1 MAGFYAAFG
10 RLPAMSKI
18 VRGLIYMGYGLV
30 ILLVFGLAAY
40 TSFSLFVRSGVTTVP
55 VVEGLSRGEAAA
67 RLADQGLRL
76 RGVENEG
83 RYSEKVPVGHV
94 VRQNPDARTL
104 VKRGSGVTV
113 VLSKGP
119 QRVEVPELGGKT
131 LPAAQAALSG
141 SGLTVGRLLGAFS
154 TTAATGSVLGSDPGL
169 GAAIPPS
176 TPVHVFL
183 SLNIPAERYIMP
195 ELVYRD
201 YESVRPLFEQRG
213 FTFGSVKYE
222 RYEGVAAG
230 VILRQ
235 FPQFGHPVTKQDN
248 ISLVVATADTPLDSA
263 TPPLDSFP
271 LPAAPTPTPAPTP
284 PATRLP

>member
-1 MAGFYAAFG
+1 MP
-10 RLPAMSKI
+10 RI
-18 VRGLIYMGYGLV
+18 VRGLVYLAYGLV
-30 ILLVFGLAAY
+30 VVLVFTLAAY

-55 VVEGLSRGEAAA
+55 QIEGLSRGEAAA

-76 RGVENEG
+76 RGVENQE

-94 VRQNPDARTL
+94 VRQSPDARTL

-119 QRVEVPELGGKT
+119 QRVDVPELAGRT
-131 LPAAQAALSG
+131 LPATQAALSG

-154 TTAATGSVLGSDPGL
+154 TTVATGSVLASDPPD
-169 GAAIPPS
+169 GATIPPS
-176 TPVHVFL
+176 TPVHVLL
-183 SLNIPAERYIMP
+183 SLNVPAERYIMP
-195 ELVYRD
+195 DLVYRD
-201 YESVRPLFEQRG
+201 YEGVRPLFERLG

-235 FPQFGHPVTKQDN
+235 FPLPGHPLAKQDN

-263 TPPLDSFP
+263 TPPLDPF
-271 LPAAPTPTPAPTP
+271 PAAPVPSAPPTPTANP
-284 PATRLP
+284 PANRRP

>member
-1 MAGFYAAFG
+1 
-10 RLPAMSKI
+10 MSAIPKL
-18 VRGLIYMGYGLV
+18 VRGLVYLAYGGV
-30 ILLVFGLAAY
+30 IVLVFGLAAY

-55 VVEGLSRGEAAA
+55 AVEGLSRGEASA
-67 RLADQGLRL
+67 RLGDQGLRL

-94 VRQNPDARTL
+94 VRQSPDARTL

-113 VLSKGP
+113 VLSLGP
-119 QRVEVPELGGKT
+119 QRVEVPEMEGKT

-154 TTAATGSVLGSDPGL
+154 TTAATSSVITSDPGP
-169 GAAIPPS
+169 GADIPPS
-176 TPVHVFL
+176 TPVHVLLALNL
-183 SLNIPAERYIMP
+183 SPERYVMP
-195 ELVYRD
+195 DLVYRN

-213 FTFGSVKYE
+213 FNFGSVKYE

-235 FPQFGHPVTKQDN
+235 FPLPGHPLAKQDN
-248 ISLVVATADTPLDSA
+248 ISLVVATAETPVDSA
-263 TPPLDSFP
+263 TPMFFTPDPQTS
-271 LPAAPTPTPAPTP
+271 PAAPSPTPEDTP
-284 PATRLP
+284 

>member
-1 MAGFYAAFG
+1 
-10 RLPAMSKI
+10 MSKI
-18 VRGLIYMGYGLV
+18 VRGLVYLAYGLV
-30 ILLVFGLAAY
+30 LVLIFTLAAY

-55 VVEGLSRGEAAA
+55 QIEGLSRGEAAA

-76 RGVENEG
+76 RGVENQE

-94 VRQNPDARTL
+94 VRQSPDARTL

-119 QRVEVPELGGKT
+119 QRVDVPELAGKT
-131 LPAAQAALSG
+131 LPASQAALSG

-154 TTAATGSVLGSDPGL
+154 TTVATGSVLGSDPPD
-169 GAAIPPS
+169 GATIPPS
-176 TPVHVFL
+176 TPVHVLL
-183 SLNIPAERYIMP
+183 SLNLPAERYIMP
-195 ELVYRD
+195 DLVYRD
-201 YESVRPLFEQRG
+201 YERVRPLFEQLG

-235 FPQFGHPVTKQDN
+235 FPLPGHPLAKQDN

-263 TPPLDSFP
+263 TPPLDTFPAPP
-271 LPAAPTPTPAPTP
+271 LPSVSPSPAPAPSATP
-284 PATRLP
+284 PATP

>member
-1 MAGFYAAFG
+1 
-10 RLPAMSKI
+10 MSRV
-18 VRGLIYMGYGLV
+18 VRGLAYLGYGLV
-30 ILLVFGLAAY
+30 VVLVFGLAAY

-55 VVEGLSRGEAAA
+55 QIEGLSRGEAAT

-83 RYSEKVPVGHV
+83 SYSEKVPAGHV

-154 TTAATGSVLGSDPGL
+154 TTAATGTVLTSDPAL
-169 GAAIPPS
+169 GATIPPS
-176 TPVHVFL
+176 TPVHVLL
-183 SLNIPAERYIMP
+183 SLNVPAERYIMP
-195 ELVYRD
+195 DLVYRN
-201 YESVRPLFEQRG
+201 YEGVRPLFEQRG
-213 FTFGSVKYE
+213 FNFGSVKYE

-235 FPQFGHPVTKQDN
+235 YPLAGHPLTKQDN
-248 ISLVVATADTPLDSA
+248 ISLVVATTDTPLDSA
-263 TPPLDSFP
+263 TPPLSM
-271 LPAAPTPTPAPTP
+271 LAPPPGTPTPAPTP
-284 PATRLP
+284 AATPNP